1 MSPGGTPGNKHA
13 DETEKPAVEEDLYH
27 DAPVMTVFTYM
38 HYDHGQKQYFCL
50 LIVGFDRILMY
61 VYVYTETV
69 FTAVTLTAS
78 FSEQIHSNPQ
88 QNTDYMILLLKY
100 WFTCLLHWR
109 DSTEWR
115 LMKWNVCP
123 ALFDPSLYSGKLLSD
138 LGPEAEDRLT

>member
-1 MSPGGTPGNKHA
+1 MFILKNDPNILQTDAKPDVKTITQHNSPYYQYQFYKQAGFLSPGGTPGNKHA

-38 HYDHGQKQYFCL
+38 HYDHGQKQYFCQ

-100 WFTCLLHWR
+100 
-109 DSTEWR
+109 
-115 LMKWNVCP
+115 
-123 ALFDPSLYSGKLLSD
+123 
-138 LGPEAEDRLT
+138 